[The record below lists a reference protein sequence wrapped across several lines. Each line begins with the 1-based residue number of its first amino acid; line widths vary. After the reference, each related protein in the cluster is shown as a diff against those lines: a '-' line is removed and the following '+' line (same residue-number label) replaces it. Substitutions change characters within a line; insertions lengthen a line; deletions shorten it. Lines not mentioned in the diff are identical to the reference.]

1 MTDEERLDIIEGED
15 EEGNPMLLKVER
27 YFYYNGEEYVLLRQI
42 DSEEDEGVDDSSDDR
57 LYVMLVQ
64 VSEDEDGEEVED
76 FVPVE
81 DELMEAL
88 IKAART
94 VFIDDVI
101 EEEDNTGE

>member
-1 MTDEERLDIIEGED
+1 MQI
-15 EEGNPMLLKVER
+15 
-27 YFYYNGEEYVLLRQI
+27 YNSLTRKK
-42 DSEEDEGVDDSSDDR
+42 
-57 LYVMLVQ
+57 
-64 VSEDEDGEEVED
+64 ED